1 MPSLKVRGRL
11 VAGFAVMLVFL
22 VSAVSLTLWKVSGLR
37 TMNEQI
43 SERRLPVMV
52 AALQIESHLNAAGL
66 AIRGW
71 LLTGEERYKAERA
84 LAWKEID
91 EAVQVIDHQHFNNP
105 KSVEDWKKIRQLI
118 TELRDVQSKIES
130 MNRVGSDGEEA
141 QGILYTDGTPRVDA
155 ILTVVSGALQA
166 DGTRHGGMADTLI
179 ESMEKDTAQAGKDIN
194 TLFAAEWAIL
204 GAGAV
209 IAIVVVFYLGRTI
222 VRPVSSMTAA
232 MKTLAAGDKSV
243 AIPATE
249 RKDEVGDMARAV
261 LVFKESMVRAEELAA
276 EQLRE
281 HEARAKRAEIIAS
294 MTRTFDARVGSMLG
308 EVAAASTQ
316 LEATAGTMSATA
328 EETSKQAVAVS
339 SASEQAAANVQTVAS
354 AAEELSSSIAEI
366 SRQVTRSSEIA
377 SSAVAEA
384 DRANRMVQGLVSASQ
399 KIGEVV
405 ALITDIADQTN
416 LLALN
421 ATIEAARAGEAGKGF
436 AVVAAEVKNLAN
448 QTARATEEIG
458 GQITGIQTATHEAVQ
473 TIESIGKTIVN
484 IHEIAASVA
493 TAVNQQGAATQ
504 EIARNVEQAAVVT
517 HDVTSNI
524 SHVNK
529 AANDTGAAAT
539 QVLGA
544 ARDLSRQS
552 EDLKAIVQGF
562 LGDMRAA

>member
-1 MPSLKVRGRL
+1 VRGRL
-11 VAGFAVMLVFL
+11 IAGFAVMVVFL

-37 TMNEQI
+37 DMNEQTT
-43 SERRLPVMV
+43 ERRLPVMV
-52 AALQIESHLNAAGL
+52 AAMQIESHLNEAGL

-71 LLTGEERYKAERA
+71 LLTGEDRYKTMRKT
-84 LAWKEID
+84 AWQEID
-91 EAVQVIDHQHFNNP
+91 KAVQVIDNQHFT
-105 KSVEDWKKIRQLI
+105 SAQSTGDWKKVRQLLG
-118 TELRDVQSKIES
+118 ELREVQGKIED
-130 MNRVGSDGEEA
+130 MNRLSDEGEEVK
-141 QGILYTDGTPRVDA
+141 GILFTDATPRVEA
-155 ILTVVSGALQA
+155 ILSVVSGALQA
-166 DGTRHGGMADTLI
+166 DGSRRDGMADSRINIMKKNI
-179 ESMEKDTAQAGKDIN
+179 ERAGQDIDN
-194 TLFAAEWAIL
+194 LFVEEWAIL
-204 GAGAV
+204 GAGV
-209 IAIVVVFYLGRTI
+209 TISILVVFYFGRTI
-222 VRPVSSMTAA
+222 VRPVSRMTIA
-232 MKTLAAGDKSV
+232 MKTLAAGDKSID
-243 AIPATE
+243 IPATG

-261 LVFKESMVRAEELAA
+261 LVFKESMVRTEQLAA
-276 EQLRE
+276 EQSQE
-281 HEARAKRAEIIAS
+281 HETRAKRAELIAS
-294 MTRTFDARVGSMLG
+294 MTRTFDAKVGTMLG
-308 EVAAASTQ
+308 AVAAASSQ

-328 EETSKQAVAVS
+328 EQTSKQAVAVS
-339 SASEQAAANVQTVAS
+339 SASEQAASNVQTVAS

-366 SRQVTRSSEIA
+366 SRQVTQSSEIA
-377 SSAVAEA
+377 SRAVTEA

-458 GQITGIQTATHEAVQ
+458 GQIAGIQTATHEAVQ

-517 HDVTSNI
+517 HDMTSNI

-552 EDLKAIVQGF
+552 EDLKVIVQGF